1 MNDARQSQPGQSLKA
16 KISAALNAAGL
27 KPLHR
32 LGQNFMIEESAVAA
46 MIAAAAPAPGV
57 RIVEVG
63 PGTGVLT
70 ERFLAAGATVLAV
83 ELDQGLHGH
92 LQGTLVPLGLQLV
105 HGDALATKNRLHPA
119 IEAFAAAGP
128 WRLAANLP
136 YDVALPVILD
146 AVALPQPP
154 ELIVVTIQKEA
165 AQRLISKPG
174 NDAWGATAAVLQA
187 AGAPRL
193 TRHLSP
199 GCFFPQPRVDSAI
212 LTWIPERPLPVGFG
226 RWCRDVFAYRRKVLP
241 GALRDA
247 GLPRDA
253 AERACRACG
262 YDLQR
267 RLEELSALELVALFI
282 ASATAMPALT
292 PAE

>member
-1 MNDARQSQPGQSLKA
+1 MSGQTLKA
-16 KISAALNAAGL
+16 RISAALTAEGL

-46 MIAAAAPAPGV
+46 MVTATAPAPGV

-70 ERFLAAGATVLAV
+70 ERFLSAGATVLAV
-83 ELDQGLHGH
+83 ELDQGLHGF
-92 LQGTLVPLGLQLV
+92 LLRTLVPLGLQLV

-119 IEAFAAAGP
+119 IEAFTAAGP
-128 WRLAANLP
+128 WRLASNLP

-146 AVALPQPP
+146 AVALPNPP
-154 ELIVVTIQKEA
+154 EQVVVTIQKEA
-165 AQRLISKPG
+165 AQRLVSHPG
-174 NDAWGATAAVLQA
+174 DDAWGATAAVLQA
-187 AGAPRL
+187 AGTPRL

-199 GCFFPQPRVDSAI
+199 ACFFPQPRVDSAI
-212 LTWIPERPLPVGFG
+212 LTWLPERPLPPGFG

-247 GLPRDA
+247 GLPRADA
-253 AERACRACG
+253 EAACG
-262 YDLQR
+262 ACGLDPLR
-267 RLEELSALELVALFI
+267 RLEMLSPVELVALFQ
-282 ASATAMPALT
+282 ASAAARPSLSQG
-292 PAE
+292 E

>member
-1 MNDARQSQPGQSLKA
+1 MSGQTLKA
-16 KISAALNAAGL
+16 RISAALTAEGL

-46 MIAAAAPAPGV
+46 MVTATAPAPGV

-70 ERFLAAGATVLAV
+70 ERFLSAGATVLAV
-83 ELDQGLHGH
+83 ELDQGLHGF
-92 LQGTLVPLGLQLV
+92 LQRTLVPLGLQLV

-119 IEAFAAAGP
+119 IEAFTAAGP

-146 AVALPQPP
+146 AVALPNPP
-154 ELIVVTIQKEA
+154 EQVVVTIQKEA
-165 AQRLISKPG
+165 AQRLVSHPG
-174 NDAWGATAAVLQA
+174 DDAWGATAAVLQA
-187 AGAPRL
+187 AGTPRL

-199 GCFFPQPRVDSAI
+199 ACFFPQPRVDSAI
-212 LTWIPERPLPVGFG
+212 LTWLPERPLPLGFG
-226 RWCRDVFAYRRKVLP
+226 RWCREVFAYRRKVLP

-247 GLPRDA
+247 GLPRADA
-253 AERACRACG
+253 EAACSACG
-262 YDLQR
+262 LDPQR
-267 RLEELSALELVALFI
+267 RLEMLSPAELVALFQ
-282 ASATAMPALT
+282 ASAAARPSLSQG
-292 PAE
+292 E